1 MFGNIN
7 IDTKM
12 KKILIHFG
20 LICSISILIGLGV
33 LWYLKIYTNHDSDLI
48 EVTDLSGK
56 DSNDALKYL
65 ENIGL
70 EGEVT
75 DTVYKDGVEK
85 LAVINQNPAPGM
97 MVKPGRKVYLVININ
112 SIPMVSVPD
121 LANKSSLSQA
131 RNILIRKH
139 LKLGKLTEQI
149 SSFVKSKNDQPIL
162 AQYYPGTDKPI
173 KPGTMVERNSLIDLV
188 VGISGSM
195 DSDSVNLQDIV
206 EP

>member
-1 MFGNIN
+1 
-7 IDTKM
+7 M

-20 LICSISILIGLGV
+20 LICSVSILIGLGV

-70 EGEVT
+70 VGEVT

>member
-1 MFGNIN
+1 
-7 IDTKM
+7 M

-20 LICSISILIGLGV
+20 LICSVSILIGLSV

-56 DSNDALKYL
+56 VSNDALKYL

-97 MVKPGRKVYLVININ
+97 MVKPGRKIYLVININ

-188 VGISGSM
+188 VGISGSI

>member
-1 MFGNIN
+1 
-7 IDTKM
+7 M

-20 LICSISILIGLGV
+20 LICSISIMIGLGV

>member
-1 MFGNIN
+1 
-7 IDTKM
+7 M

-149 SSFVKSKNDQPIL
+149 SSLGAWLFDQYL
-162 AQYYPGTDKPI
+162 RG
-173 KPGTMVERNSLIDLV
+173 
-188 VGISGSM
+188 
-195 DSDSVNLQDIV
+195 
-206 EP
+206 

>member
-1 MFGNIN
+1 
-7 IDTKM
+7 M

-131 RNILIRKH
+131 RNVLIRKH

-188 VGISGSM
+188 VGISGSI
-195 DSDSVNLQDIV
+195 DSDSVNLQEIGRAHV
-206 EP
+206 

>member
-1 MFGNIN
+1 
-7 IDTKM
+7 M

-131 RNILIRKH
+131 RNVLIRKH

-188 VGISGSM
+188 VGISGSI

>member
-1 MFGNIN
+1 
-7 IDTKM
+7 M

-20 LICSISILIGLGV
+20 LICSVSILIGLGV

-56 DSNDALKYL
+56 DSNDVLKYL

>member
-1 MFGNIN
+1 
-7 IDTKM
+7 M

-56 DSNDALKYL
+56 DSNDALKYI

-162 AQYYPGTDKPI
+162 AQYYPGTNKPI

>member
-1 MFGNIN
+1 
-7 IDTKM
+7 M

-97 MVKPGRKVYLVININ
+97 MVKPGRKIYLVININ

>member
-1 MFGNIN
+1 
-7 IDTKM
+7 M

-20 LICSISILIGLGV
+20 LICSVSILIGLGV

-131 RNILIRKH
+131 RNVLIRKH

>member
-1 MFGNIN
+1 
-7 IDTKM
+7 M
-12 KKILIHFG
+12 KKILIHLG
-20 LICSISILIGLGV
+20 LICFISILSALGI

-48 EVTDLSGK
+48 EVTDLSGQNS
-56 DSNDALKYL
+56 DYALEYL
-65 ENIGL
+65 KNNGL
-70 EGEVT
+70 VGEVT

-121 LANKSSLSQA
+121 LANKTSLSQA

-139 LKLGKLTEQI
+139 LKVGKLTEQI

-162 AQYYPGTDKPI
+162 AQYYKGTNEPI
-173 KPGTMVERNSLIDLV
+173 NPGTMVERNSVIDLV
-188 VGISGSM
+188 VGVYGFS
-195 DSDSVNLQDIV
+195 DSDSMGMQGLV
-206 EP
+206 EPEIGMEN

>member
-1 MFGNIN
+1 
-7 IDTKM
+7 M

-20 LICSISILIGLGV
+20 LICSVSILIGLGV

-131 RNILIRKH
+131 RNVLIRKH

-173 KPGTMVERNSLIDLV
+173 EPGTMVERNSLIDLV
-188 VGISGSM
+188 VGISGSI

>member
-1 MFGNIN
+1 
-7 IDTKM
+7 M

>member
-1 MFGNIN
+1 
-7 IDTKM
+7 M

-131 RNILIRKH
+131 RNVLIRKH

>member
-1 MFGNIN
+1 
-7 IDTKM
+7 M

-162 AQYYPGTDKPI
+162 AQYYPGTNKPI

>member
-1 MFGNIN
+1 M
-7 IDTKM
+7 
-12 KKILIHFG
+12 IHFG
-20 LICSISILIGLGV
+20 LICSVSILIGLGV

-188 VGISGSM
+188 VGISGSI

>member
-1 MFGNIN
+1 
-7 IDTKM
+7 M

-20 LICSISILIGLGV
+20 LICSVSILIGLGV

-48 EVTDLSGK
+48 ELTDLSGK

-97 MVKPGRKVYLVININ
+97 MVKPGRKIYLVININ

-188 VGISGSM
+188 VGISGSI

>member
-1 MFGNIN
+1 
-7 IDTKM
+7 M

-20 LICSISILIGLGV
+20 LICSVSILIGLGV

-97 MVKPGRKVYLVININ
+97 MVKPGRKIYLVININ

-188 VGISGSM
+188 VGISGSI
-195 DSDSVNLQDIV
+195 DSDSVNLQDII

>member
-1 MFGNIN
+1 
-7 IDTKM
+7 M

-20 LICSISILIGLGV
+20 LICSVSILIGLGV

-97 MVKPGRKVYLVININ
+97 MVKPGRKIYLVININ

-131 RNILIRKH
+131 RNVLIRKH

-188 VGISGSM
+188 VGISGSI

>member
-1 MFGNIN
+1 
-7 IDTKM
+7 M

-70 EGEVT
+70 VGEVT

-131 RNILIRKH
+131 RNVLIRKH

>member
-1 MFGNIN
+1 
-7 IDTKM
+7 M

-70 EGEVT
+70 VGEVT

-131 RNILIRKH
+131 RNVLIRKH

-188 VGISGSM
+188 VGISGSI

>member
-1 MFGNIN
+1 
-7 IDTKM
+7 M

-97 MVKPGRKVYLVININ
+97 MVKPGRKIYLVININ

-188 VGISGSM
+188 VGISGSI

>member
-1 MFGNIN
+1 
-7 IDTKM
+7 M

-20 LICSISILIGLGV
+20 LICFISILIGLGV

-97 MVKPGRKVYLVININ
+97 MVKPGRKIYLVININ

-173 KPGTMVERNSLIDLV
+173 KPGTMVEHNSLIDLV
-188 VGISGSM
+188 VGISGSI